1 MVGEKGK
8 VAKGLNIGV
17 FVAGNNECVPA
28 MDAIENFLSG
38 SDFLDLCRNDQIA
51 SLGFVIFFWE
61 MSGQIFLAETI
72 KLQVVSEFDFSKI
85 FENCKYLFNLT
96 NRTIAL
102 HIRFWKTRQI
112 VQIIL

>member
-1 MVGEKGK
+1 MCSIISETCNTPSSFPGGPPKLSPQVVGEKGK

-17 FVAGNNECVPA
+17 FVAGNNECVAA

-61 MSGQIFLAETI
+61 MSG
-72 KLQVVSEFDFSKI
+72 
-85 FENCKYLFNLT
+85 
-96 NRTIAL
+96 
-102 HIRFWKTRQI
+102 
-112 VQIIL
+112 